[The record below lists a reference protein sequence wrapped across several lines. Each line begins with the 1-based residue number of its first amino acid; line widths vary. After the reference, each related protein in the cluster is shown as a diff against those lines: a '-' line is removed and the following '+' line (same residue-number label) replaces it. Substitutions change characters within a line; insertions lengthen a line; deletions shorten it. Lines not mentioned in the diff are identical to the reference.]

1 MRSRF
6 AQRRSLGAFGS
17 SRREEAPRSV
27 PRGPGLNTTQS
38 PAELG
43 FHPANFNLALLVHFI
58 AFKSPSGGEGRGA
71 ERQPGNMKRAG
82 IAVGVSVLLL
92 FCRVGE
98 GQAAECAELETCT
111 SCITGNALLNLTD
124 CVWVHCQSEMLCI
137 AKDADNL
144 TDCTIYNESST
155 CNVLQLTSVPTT
167 TITST
172 TTVSSTTAVIPTTK
186 DISTMTAEPAPT
198 TEVPTTAPVYSPSS
212 FDPASFIGGMVLV
225 LGAEAA
231 FFFAIKFFKARDG
244 TYQTLI

>member
-1 MRSRF
+1 MRSGF
-6 AQRRSLGAFGS
+6 AQRRSPGVFGS
-17 SRREEAPRSV
+17 SRREEASLPV
-27 PRGPGLNTTQS
+27 PRGPGLDTTAS
-38 PAELG
+38 
-43 FHPANFNLALLVHFI
+43 NFNPVHFI
-58 AFKSPSGGEGRGA
+58 VFKSPSGGEGRGA
-71 ERQPGNMKRAG
+71 ETQPGNMKRAG
-82 IAVGVSVLLL
+82 IAVGVSVLLLL

-111 SCITGNALLNLTD
+111 SCITGNAVLNLTD

-155 CNVLQLTSVPTT
+155 CD
-167 TITST
+167 
-172 TTVSSTTAVIPTTK
+172 AVMPTTK
-186 DISTMTAEPAPT
+186 DTSTMTAEPAPT

>member
-1 MRSRF
+1 
-6 AQRRSLGAFGS
+6 
-17 SRREEAPRSV
+17 
-27 PRGPGLNTTQS
+27 
-38 PAELG
+38 
-43 FHPANFNLALLVHFI
+43 
-58 AFKSPSGGEGRGA
+58 
-71 ERQPGNMKRAG
+71 MKRAG
-82 IAVGVSVLLL
+82 IAVGVSVLLLL

-98 GQAAECAELETCT
+98 GQAAECAELESCT
-111 SCITGNALLNLTD
+111 SCITGNAELNLTD

-155 CNVLQLTSVPTT
+155 CDVLQLTSVPTT

-172 TTVSSTTAVIPTTK
+172 TTVSSTT
-186 DISTMTAEPAPT
+186 EPAPT

-244 TYQTLI
+244 TYQTLSKDFELLFDLAIPAFSSKMCSEDKKGCDGT